1 MIKYLVGWLMPMLL
15 LFVVTT
21 IGSTNELPALPGV
34 VYDVLFKGDVE
45 FEYKAGSLSPKEK
58 ALWLAV
64 GTREKGRL
72 GGPQKLWLWLLDAMG
87 KKRLELDLQHLLNN
101 KLNSKQYVDIENI
114 VALEGGGV
122 AVILVSE
129 TGSPTLAR
137 FDKTGSLISLRPLK
151 KEVRD
156 VLFSKIILASNDNL
170 FLIGRL
176 NGRAAVI
183 KIDAAGDI
191 LWEKVVDDK
200 AEEKISIFL
209 DAVVSSD
216 GELILLGHVV
226 NSKGGH
232 RLCIEMLNVQGKFQ
246 HKLAFDGER
255 GAIAH
260 AGDHGYIVALARK
273 QEKTQSIC
281 LIGYSPSL
289 KELWKTKM
297 FEEENF
303 SAAHIPVKAAA
314 TIGGDSLVVMSKKS
328 RPWIVQV
335 KDGGKVLW
343 RHMLQND
350 SLFSE
355 IVWNFDLLQSAS
367 EFTIPITMLNVD
379 PKVMEQRQEM
389 RVIKFVLK

>member
-1 MIKYLVGWLMPMLL
+1 MIKYLVGWLMPILL

-72 GGPQKLWLWLLDAMG
+72 GGPQKLWLWLLGAMG
-87 KKRLELDLQHLLNN
+87 KKKLEFDLQHLLNN
-101 KLNSKQYVDIENI
+101 KLNSEDYVDIENI
-114 VALEGGGV
+114 VALESGGV

-129 TGSPTLAR
+129 SGRPTLAQ
-137 FDKTGSLISLRPLK
+137 FDKTGSLVSLRPLK
-151 KEVRD
+151 KGARD

-170 FLIGRL
+170 FLIGRI

-183 KIDAAGDI
+183 KIDAAGNI
-191 LWEKVVDDK
+191 LWEKMVDDK
-200 AEEKISIFL
+200 AEEKNSIFS
-209 DAVVSSD
+209 DAVVSPD

-232 RLCIEMLNVQGKFQ
+232 RMCIEMLNVQGEFQ
-246 HKLAFDGER
+246 HNLAFDGER

-260 AGDHGYIVALARK
+260 AVDNSYIVAFARK

-281 LIGYSPSL
+281 LIGYGHSL
-289 KELWKTKM
+289 KELWKTKI
-297 FEEENF
+297 FEEKNF
-303 SAAHIPVKAAA
+303 SAAHIPVKIAA
-314 TIGGDSLVVMSKKS
+314 TISGNSLVVMSKKS

-335 KDGGKVLW
+335 KHGGKIIW
-343 RHMLQND
+343 SRMLQND

-355 IVWNFDLLQSAS
+355 IVWNIDLLQSAS

>member
-1 MIKYLVGWLMPMLL
+1 MIKYLVGWLMPILL

-34 VYDVLFKGDVE
+34 VYDVSFKGDVE
-45 FEYKAGSLSPKEK
+45 FEYKAGSLSPEEK

-72 GGPQKLWLWLLDAMG
+72 DGPQKLWLWLLDATG
-87 KKRLELDLQHLLNN
+87 KKKLELDLQHLLNN
-101 KLNSKQYVDIENI
+101 KLNSNHYVDIENI
-114 VALEGGGV
+114 VALKSGGV
-122 AVILVSE
+122 AAILISE
-129 TGSPTLAR
+129 SGCLTLAR
-137 FDKTGSLISLRPLK
+137 FDKTGRLISLRPLK
-151 KEVRD
+151 KGARD

-170 FLIGRL
+170 FLIGRI

-191 LWEKVVDDK
+191 LWEKMVDDK
-200 AEEKISIFL
+200 AEEKISIFS
-209 DAVVSSD
+209 DAVISPD

-232 RLCIEMLNVQGKFQ
+232 RLCIEMLNAQGEFQ
-246 HKLAFDGER
+246 HNLALDGER
-255 GAIAH
+255 GVIAH
-260 AGDHGYIVALARK
+260 ARDNGYIVAFNRK
-273 QEKTQSIC
+273 QGETQSIC

-297 FEEENF
+297 FEEKNF

-314 TIGGDSLVVMSKKS
+314 TIGGNSLVVISKKS
-328 RPWIVQV
+328 RPCIVQV
-335 KDGGKVLW
+335 KDGGKVIW
-343 RHMLQND
+343 SHMLQNG

>member
-15 LFVVTT
+15 LLVVTT

-114 VALEGGGV
+114 VALESGGV

-209 DAVVSSD
+209 DAVVSPD